1 MKIFNAIPGFGP
13 DFTEKQVNQFLESK
27 LNLQL
32 GTIDD
37 RGDPCINPVW
47 FLHQNSKLYVATPEQ
62 SRKAQNALR
71 GDAIYFSI
79 DDENFPYKGVKG
91 KATVNLLEG
100 LDNKLAIAEKIIT
113 KYMGSLD
120 NDIGRFIIGQIKEG
134 NEAVLEISP
143 KYYSAWSF
151 EPPETKPL

>member
-1 MKIFNAIPGFGP
+1 MCSVQNMKIFNAIPGFGP

-37 RGDPCINPVW
+37 KGDPCINPVW
-47 FLHQNSKLYVATPEQ
+47 FLHQNSKLYVTTAEQ

-91 KATVNLLEG
+91 KATVILLEG

-113 KYMGSLD
+113 KYMGNLD

-134 NEAVLEISP
+134 NEAVLEITP

-151 EPPETKPL
+151 EK

>member
-1 MKIFNAIPGFGP
+1 MKIINAIPGFGP
-13 DFTEKQVNQFLESK
+13 DFTEEKVNQFLQSK

-37 RGDPCINPVW
+37 KGEPCINPVW
-47 FLHQNSKLYVATPEQ
+47 FIHQNSKLYVTTPEH

-79 DDENFPYKGVKG
+79 DDETFPYKGVKG
-91 KATVNLLEG
+91 KATVKLLDDFET
-100 LDNKLAIAEKIIT
+100 KLAIAERIIT
-113 KYMGSLD
+113 KYMGGLE
-120 NDIGRFIIGQIKEG
+120 NDIGRFIINQIKEG
-134 NEAVLEISP
+134 NEAVLEITP

-151 EPPETKPL
+151 EQ